1 MIDMV
6 GRSELATQNLMSILH
21 DSMSS
26 SLTLNLLTFDSLFQH
41 YSNVGKAIRS

>member
-6 GRSELATQNLMSILH
+6 GRLQELATQNLMSILH

-26 SLTLNLLTFDSLFQH
+26 FLTLNLLTFDSRYF
-41 YSNVGKAIRS
+41 SITAM